1 MSETIEETGPTGTI
15 EETGPTGTV
24 EETGPT
30 GTTGETGPTG
40 TTGETGPTGTIT
52 LLDISSNEPPAPP
65 VIRLD
70 DILADQ
76 NLFLQQEARD
86 REKFNVLASPDLGD
100 IRAKLV
106 AWASRGFQTPC
117 DLVVIDITAPNIC
130 SDGVQRTFFD
140 YIQFVS
146 GKSIGEHMATLQPIL
161 PDFQVAYSYTRTQLR
176 ICVVLK
182 A

>member
-1 MSETIEETGPTGTI
+1 MSDE
-15 EETGPTGTV
+15 
-24 EETGPT
+24 GPT
-30 GTTGETGPTG
+30 GTTEQIVETDPSGTTG
-40 TTGETGPTGTIT
+40 TTGATGDTETIT
-52 LLDISSNEPPAPP
+52 LADVSGGEPPAPP

-76 NLFLQQEARD
+76 TLYLQQEARD
-86 REKFNVLASPDLGD
+86 RDKFARLLSPNLND
-100 IRAKLV
+100 IRTKLV
-106 AWASRGFQTPC
+106 GFAAKQFQPPC
-117 DLVVIDITAPNIC
+117 DLFVIDITAPNIC

-146 GKSIGEHMATLQPIL
+146 GKSITEHLATLQPIL

-176 ICVVLK
+176 VGVVLK

>member
-1 MSETIEETGPTGTI
+1 
-15 EETGPTGTV
+15 
-24 EETGPT
+24 
-30 GTTGETGPTG
+30 
-40 TTGETGPTGTIT
+40 
-52 LLDISSNEPPAPP
+52 

-76 NLFLQQEARD
+76 TLYLQQEARD
-86 REKFNVLASPDLGD
+86 RDKFAQLLSPNLND
-100 IRAKLV
+100 IRTKLV
-106 AWASRGFQTPC
+106 GFAAKQFQPPC
-117 DLVVIDITAPNIC
+117 DLFVIDITAPNIC

-146 GKSIGEHMATLQPIL
+146 GKSITEHLATLQPIL

-176 ICVVLK
+176 VGVVLK

>member
-1 MSETIEETGPTGTI
+1 MSDEGPTGTI
-15 EETGPTGTV
+15 EETG
-24 EETGPT
+24 
-30 GTTGETGPTG
+30 
-40 TTGETGPTGTIT
+40 TIS
-52 LLDISSNEPPAPP
+52 LADLSSNEPPAPP

-70 DILADQ
+70 DILTDQ
-76 NLFLQQEARD
+76 TLYLQQEARD

-106 AWASRGFQTPC
+106 AWASRGFQLPC
-117 DLVVIDITAPNIC
+117 DLVIIDITAPNIC

-146 GKSIGEHMATLQPIL
+146 GKSITEHLATLQPIL

-176 ICVVLK
+176 VGVVLK

>member
-1 MSETIEETGPTGTI
+1 MSDEGPSGTI
-15 EETGPTGTV
+15 EETGSIGM
-24 EETGPT
+24 
-30 GTTGETGPTG
+30 TGETG
-40 TTGETGPTGTIT
+40 TIS
-52 LLDISSNEPPAPP
+52 LADLSSNEPPAPP

-86 REKFNVLASPDLGD
+86 REKFNALASPDLGD

-106 AWASRGFQTPC
+106 AWASRGFQLPC

-146 GKSIGEHMATLQPIL
+146 GKSITEHMATLQPIL
-161 PDFQVAYSYTRTQLR
+161 PDFQVAYSYTRTQVR
-176 ICVVLK
+176 IGVVLK
-182 A
+182 V

>member
-1 MSETIEETGPTGTI
+1 
-15 EETGPTGTV
+15 
-24 EETGPT
+24 
-30 GTTGETGPTG
+30 
-40 TTGETGPTGTIT
+40 
-52 LLDISSNEPPAPP
+52 

-86 REKFNVLASPDLGD
+86 REKFNALANPDLGD

-146 GKSIGEHMATLQPIL
+146 GKSIGEHMTTLQPIL